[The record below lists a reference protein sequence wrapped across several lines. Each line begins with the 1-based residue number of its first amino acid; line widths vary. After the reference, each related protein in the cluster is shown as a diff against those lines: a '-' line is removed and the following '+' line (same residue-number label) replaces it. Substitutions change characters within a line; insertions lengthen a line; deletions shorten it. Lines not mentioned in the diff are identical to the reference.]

1 MDYKF
6 LLDIGLIILVV
17 KLLELVTQRIHVPR
31 ILGSLLAGVLLGPA
45 VLNIVQSSSPIEFLS
60 KIGIIFIMF
69 LAGMETSLK
78 RFLSST
84 KNFVVI
90 AVLGVIFPLV
100 LGFLCSFAY
109 KIDFELNLF
118 FGAVITATSV
128 SITIQS
134 LIDMKKIKTNVGTAI
149 LGAGVVDDII
159 GIIFLTI
166 LLNSSDLSLASL
178 FIVALKIIIFFLIA
192 IFIAFIMHN
201 IFQWFESKSKPN
213 EKLPIFSIAVALIF
227 SYFAESFGVSG
238 VIGAYIAGLAIGNTK
253 QANYIKSH
261 VDTLVHMFFA
271 PIFFASIGLKL
282 QTLSLPFNVWL
293 FVILF
298 VVVAIASKLIGNG
311 IGAKL
316 CGYSKAEAIQIGLG
330 MATRGEVALIMVEE
344 ALRLGIIGY
353 EAFSVVVISILLIT
367 IISPIL
373 FNLSFKPRL
382 LNLLRKMHISVR
394 LRFDSFIPKVYNI
407 VIL

>member
-6 LLDIGLIILVV
+6 FLDIGLIILVV
-17 KLLELVTQRIHVPR
+17 KILELVTQKIHVPR

-45 VLNIVQSSSPIEFLS
+45 VFNIVQASDPIDFLS
-60 KIGIIFIMF
+60 KIGIVFIMF

-78 RFLSST
+78 RFLSGT
-84 KNFVVI
+84 KNFVII
-90 AVLGVIFPLV
+90 AIFGVIFPLV

-109 KIDFELNLF
+109 EIDLKLNLF

-134 LIDMKKIKTNVGTAI
+134 LIELKKIKTNVGTAI

-159 GIIFLTI
+159 GVIFLTI
-166 LLNSSDLSLASL
+166 LLNSSNLNIYSL
-178 FIVALKIIIFFLIA
+178 FIVGLEIIIFFLIA
-192 IFIAFIMHN
+192 TLIAFIMHN
-201 IFQWFESKSKPN
+201 IFQWYEAKSKPN
-213 EKLPIFSIAVALIF
+213 EKLPIFSIAIALIF

-261 VDTLVHMFFA
+261 VDILVHLLFA
-271 PIFFASIGLKL
+271 PVFFASIGLKL
-282 QTLSLPFNVWL
+282 QTLSLPLNVWL
-293 FVILF
+293 FIILF
-298 VVVAIASKLIGNG
+298 VIVAIAGKLIGNG

-316 CGYSKAEAIQIGLG
+316 CGYSKTEAIQIGLG
-330 MATRGEVALIMVEE
+330 MATRGELALIMVEE
-344 ALRLGIIGY
+344 ALRLGIIGN
-353 EAFSVVVISILLIT
+353 EAFSIVVISILLIT

-373 FNLSFKPRL
+373 FNLSFKTRIVNWINTK
-382 LNLLRKMHISVR
+382 LNLQIQ
-394 LRFDSFIPKVYNI
+394 
-407 VIL
+407 